1 MKIVIIGAGSIAFTP
16 SLISGFATDQRYR
29 GATIGFVDVN
39 NEPLDLVARVA
50 RRASNEF
57 GMDWKIEA
65 STDRREVL
73 PGADLVTAA
82 IGVGGVDAWELD
94 VGIPYKHGFIQ
105 PVGDTAGPGGL
116 FRALRH
122 IPVLVAIGKDM
133 EQLCPGATFYNF
145 TNPLTVLTHA
155 VNSLTRTRCVGLCV
169 GPDLTWDHVCRVVG
183 VEKKRTSAV
192 LGGLNH
198 VHWLLDFRI
207 DGKDAMPV
215 LAAAL
220 DELEGDGAKMEAFR
234 TKYGGLAKRP
244 QEPQG
249 SQPLCVGLFRQFGA
263 YPGPGDGHVA
273 EFFPQLIRSTVK
285 NLDHFQGEAIR
296 YVRESYPKLTQKM
309 KALADGSSELNT
321 EVFAREM
328 AWEHTQLLGILVSQQ
343 DNLNQTYYVNIP
355 NRGHIH
361 NLPDGVPVEIPARVD
376 AAGLHPYALGDLPKS
391 LVPALAQRAAV
402 LEIIIEAAM
411 EGSRRKAVQALANDA
426 YCTDLSAAERCVDEL
441 LKAEAKYLPSFR

>member
-1 MKIVIIGAGSIAFTP
+1 MKIVVIGAGSIAFTP
-16 SLISGFATDQRYR
+16 SLISGFATDKRYR
-29 GATIGFVDVN
+29 GATIGFVDID
-39 NEPLDLVARVA
+39 EEALDLVARVA
-50 RRASNEF
+50 RRASREF
-57 GMDWKIEA
+57 DMDWKVET

-73 PGADLVTAA
+73 PQADIVTAA
-82 IGVGGVDAWELD
+82 IGVGGVSAWELD

-122 IPVLVAIGKDM
+122 IPVLVAIGRDM
-133 EQLCPGATFYNF
+133 EQLCPDATFYNF
-145 TNPLTVLTHA
+145 TNPLTVLTQA
-155 VNSLTRTRCVGLCV
+155 VNSLSRTPCVGLCV
-169 GPDLTWDHVCRVVG
+169 GPDLTWNHACRVVG

-207 DGKDAMPV
+207 EGQDAMPV

-220 DELEGDGAKMEAFR
+220 DELEGDGSKMAAFR
-234 TKYGGLAKRP
+234 AKHGHLAKRP

-249 SQPLCVGLFRQFGA
+249 SQPLCVGLFRRFGA

-273 EFFPQLIRSTVK
+273 EFFPQFIRSTIK
-285 NLDHFQGEAIR
+285 DLDRFQGEAIR
-296 YVRESYPKLTQKM
+296 HVRESYPKLTEKM
-309 KALADGSSELNT
+309 KAIADDSVPLDT
-321 EVFAREM
+321 EAFAREM

-343 DNLNQTYYVNIP
+343 DNLNRTYYVNLP
-355 NRGHIH
+355 NRGYIH

-376 AAGLHPYALGDLPKS
+376 AAGLHPYALGDLPKT

-411 EGSRRKAVQALANDA
+411 EGSRRKAIQALAADA
-426 YCTDLSAAERCVDEL
+426 YCTDLTAAERCVDEL
-441 LKAEAKYLPSFR
+441 LAAEAPYLPNFR